1 MTAIAVGTVID
12 QKGSAARTWSRPCYT
27 ILKGQKIPRG
37 ALAMVHN
44 GRAMN
49 AGPLDITK
57 SVADGGPLKATGAD
71 DNGHVYFWS
80 LFGQGVSVSLANAV
94 ALSISVDVANVVAI
108 KGPVA
113 SLTAAEVVQAVQ
125 AHARASQLLECM
137 YSGTG
142 AGLFAAMAPTAVP
155 HVELLGV
162 AMFDLDNSSDAVNDN
177 TIPPGQAEFRYG
189 KMYLLNDTG
198 NPVTATGVPGM
209 GYVLDNVT
217 ITAIR
222 TAYCLPVRI
231 DDFGAYG
238 KTAGMVCV
246 DLK

>member
-37 ALAMVHN
+37 ALAMAHN

-71 DNGHVYFWS
+71 ANGHVYFWT

-125 AHARASQLLECM
+125 AHARASQLLECQ

-142 AGLFAAMAPTAVP
+142 AGLFAAMAPTSVP

-198 NPVTATGVPGM
+198 NPVAATGVPGM

-231 DDFGAYG
+231 DDLGAYG

-246 DLK
+246 DIK